1 MKVLSCLT
9 FVQSYIF
16 LFYII
21 KKLFTEDLFLFVFCT
36 VTKNLR
42 HKNIKSSLLYIVHV
56 NCFLEIDEIWQKN
69 YLNEYNTQLFAFFSK
84 NVYFKII
91 ISTCSITDGT
101 LYYIVYIIL
110 YIHCIL
116 YIYKYWIDIVKLV
129 GIYLLIRMIL

>member
-56 NCFLEIDEIWQKN
+56 NCFLEIYEIWQKN